1 MQKSSRIPL
10 YKLTNQ
16 HSKCDPYPNGW
27 KWCIHQ
33 ITGFR
38 RPWLK
43 RLARYT
49 ARSMMQARAYFVG
62 GRQLGCREV
71 CCRDLAE
78 RSSCRDLAQRSLLES
93 LSRDLVEIFLTEIL
107 PRDLS
112 RRDLVQISCQETSHR
127 SLVQRSCTD
136 ISARGLV
143 KRCFVERFCRDIA
156 RPLTEILYRD
166 LV

>member
-1 MQKSSRIPL
+1 MQPLSQWMEMVYTPNNRLPEALAQASSEVHRPVDDASQGL
-10 YKLTNQ
+10 
-16 HSKCDPYPNGW
+16 
-27 KWCIHQ
+27 
-33 ITGFR
+33 FR
-38 RPWLK
+38 WRTKMWLGSAGSWV
-43 RLARYT
+43 R
-49 ARSMMQARAYFVG
+49 
-62 GRQLGCREV
+62 CREV

-93 LSRDLVEIFLTEIL
+93 LSRDLVERFLTEIL

-112 RRDLVQISCQETSHR
+112 RRDLVQISCQETSYR